1 MTKWMDKVYR
11 NSIWILISILL
22 IGYFFYR
29 TMSFTGSLE
38 AVLRDW
44 RTWVHMAF
52 VIFLQITMVSG
63 AYDFGNNIGLTSE
76 EFELADKLNNKI
88 VTSVNNEMTDFRA
101 YIKRLNEHELQSI
114 REDYLFSIGDKTV
127 YDLTKKEQKAY
138 DKLKPIQ
145 HNIYGF
151 NLPLYYEMTKNGK
164 IEYKAAIRKNEGKTA
179 KQVQRMFI
187 GVIFGAMTINV
198 MFAWANVWDAFVSVL
213 VIASGLLATF
223 ILIFFPQVWKFKF
236 ELPKKVMLKNTLYNS
251 YINFK
256 QGTHVLKELVLGK
269 ATEQEKT
276 ALDETPDEEPKIHET
291 KPDPVPVL

>member
-1 MTKWMDKVYR
+1 MTKWMDVVYR

-29 TMSFTGSLE
+29 TMSFTGSIE
-38 AVLRDW
+38 EVLRDW

-88 VTSVNNEMTDFRA
+88 VTSVNNEMGDFRK
-101 YIKRLNEHELQSI
+101 YIKKLNEHELQSI

-151 NLPLYYEMTKNGK
+151 NLPLYYEMTRNGK
-164 IEYKAAIRKNEGKTA
+164 IEYKAAIRKNEGKMS

-251 YINFK
+251 YIQFK
-256 QGTHVLKELVLGK
+256 HGTHVLKELVLGK
-269 ATEQEKT
+269 VTEQEKT
-276 ALDETPDEEPKIHET
+276 ALDETPDEEPEKQEA
-291 KPDPVPVL
+291 KPDPVPV